1 VGFSLNL
8 IFNLSLLVAISVV
21 SAIITDR
28 FSRKAYSGPVLQGL
42 LFGSAAVIGI
52 LFPVV
57 LSPGVIF
64 DGRSVVISLCS
75 LFFGPVSGAIAAGM
89 AIFTRVMVGGNGTM
103 MGILVILSSGI
114 IGVIFH
120 YRWNKDFARIKY
132 WKLYLIGIMVH
143 VVMVALMFTLP
154 WEAAINALK
163 HFSLPVIGL
172 YPLATVVIG
181 KILKDNFVRIQT
193 NEELL
198 QQKELAEQSSRLK
211 DIFIANVSHEI
222 RTPLNAILGFVS
234 IIEDE
239 ASDRFTDEE
248 RIYFK
253 RIDQSG
259 QRLTRTVDEILNYSR
274 LLVKDLNLNIT
285 RINLPLLIETLI
297 SDAKMA
303 HPNARVPIFFENNL
317 GPITHDLDEFC
328 IRNSLGNIL
337 DNALKYTESG
347 NITVRL
353 FLDEKEKESISVKDT
368 GIGMS
373 ESFLNRIFEPYTQEA
388 TGYSRRYEG
397 VGLGLSI
404 VKRLCDIMKAEISV
418 TSSKGH
424 GSCFTI
430 TLPSPSPAPA
440 THPVPAFSSKPKSS

>member
-1 VGFSLNL
+1 VSFSLNL
-8 IFNLSLLVAISVV
+8 IFNLSLLVAISVI

-89 AIFTRVMVGGNGTM
+89 AVIARVVVGGNGTL

-114 IGVIFH
+114 IGMIFH
-120 YRWNKDFARIKY
+120 YRWNTNFAKVKY
-132 WKLYLIGIMVH
+132 WKLYLIGILVH
-143 VVMVALMFTLP
+143 LVMVALMFTLP
-154 WEAAINALK
+154 REAAINALR
-163 HFSLPVIGL
+163 HISLPVIGL

-181 KILKDNFVRIQT
+181 KILKDNFVRIHT

-198 QQKELAEQSSRLK
+198 RQKELAEQSSRLK
-211 DIFIANVSHEI
+211 DVFIANISHEI
-222 RTPLNAILGFVS
+222 RTPLNAILGFIS

-239 ASDRFTDEE
+239 ASDRFSDEE
-248 RIYFK
+248 RVYFQ

-285 RINLPLLIETLI
+285 KIKLPLLIEGLI
-297 SDAKMA
+297 TEAKA
-303 HPNARVPIFFENNL
+303 SQPNSGVPIFFENNL

-328 IRNSLGNIL
+328 IRNVLSNIL

-347 NITVRL
+347 NVTVKL
-353 FLDEKEKESISVKDT
+353 FLDEQHRTCISVKDT

-373 ESFLNRIFEPYTQEA
+373 EKFLNKVFEPYTQEA
-388 TGYSRRYEG
+388 SGYSRRYEG

-404 VKRLCDIMKAEISV
+404 VKRLCDIMRAEISV
-418 TSSKGH
+418 ESSKGQ

-430 TLPSPSPAPA
+430 TLPPAAVTPL
-440 THPVPAFSSKPKSS
+440 K